1 MAQNIIGLLQ
11 NQLNDNLLTK
21 ISGLL
26 GENKSGI
33 TAAVGS
39 ALPSMLL
46 GLMQKGSEPN
56 GAASLIKV
64 LQEGKHDGGILDN
77 LGGVLGGGST
87 TTDFVSS
94 GKNLF
99 GSLFGDKAGGI
110 TDIIASASGI
120 SKNAGSSLL
129 GILAPI
135 VMGFLGKTLKA
146 QGGLNPAALTNL
158 LLGQK
163 EFITSALPS
172 GLTQLMGVTN
182 LDSLGRQTV
191 QAAAAPAKKIW
202 PWIALIVAAVVVFFG
217 WRSCST
223 QDMAQKASE
232 TAKQATTA
240 AQGAADKAAEAA
252 KQAATATQSAA
263 DKAAETAKQAAS
275 AVQDTA
281 GKVAD
286 QARDA
291 WAALGKFFSK
301 KLPSGIE
308 LNIPELGVE
317 NKLIAFIENAQQPVD
332 DKTWFSFDRLT
343 FETGQ
348 ATLKPDS
355 QEQLKNM
362 AEILKAYPNVTI
374 KLGGYTDNTGDAQAN
389 LRLSQ
394 QRADAVMADL
404 VKLGV
409 DAGRIKAEGYG
420 EEHPVADNSTVEGRA
435 KNRRIDI
442 RVVSK

>member
-1 MAQNIIGLLQ
+1 MAQNILGLLQ

-26 GENKSGI
+26 GENKSGV
-33 TAAVGS
+33 TSAVGS
-39 ALPSMLL
+39 ALPSILL

-56 GAASLIKV
+56 GAASLIKMI
-64 LQEGKHDGGILDN
+64 QEGKHDGGILDN
-77 LGGVLGGGST
+77 LGSVLGGGSA

-99 GSLFGDKAGGI
+99 GSLFGGKAGGI
-110 TDIIASASGI
+110 TDIIASVSGI
-120 SKNAGSSLL
+120 SKNAIATLL

-146 QGGLNPAALTNL
+146 QGSLNPAGLTSL

-163 EFITSALPS
+163 DYIKSALPS

-191 QAAAAPAKKIW
+191 QAAQAAAAPAKKIW
-202 PWIALIVAAVVVFFG
+202 PWIALIIAAVVVFFS

-223 QDMAQKASE
+223 QEVAQKATE
-232 TAKQATTA
+232 TAKQAATV
-240 AQGAADKAAEAA
+240 AQG
-252 KQAATATQSAA
+252 AA

-281 GKVAD
+281 AKVAD
-286 QARDA
+286 QTRDA

-317 NKLIAFIENAQQPVD
+317 NKLIAFIDDAQRPVD
-332 DKTWFSFDRLT
+332 EKLWFSFDRLT

-348 ATLKPDS
+348 ATLKPES
-355 QEQLKNM
+355 QEQLKNI
-362 AEILKAYPNVTI
+362 AEILKAYPKVTI
-374 KLGGYTDNTGDAQAN
+374 KLGGYTDSTGDPQAN
-389 LRLSQ
+389 LKLSQ

-420 EEHPVADNSTVEGRA
+420 QEHPVADNSTEEGRA

-442 RVVSK
+442 RVTGK

>member
-1 MAQNIIGLLQ
+1 MSQNIFALLQ
-11 NQLNDNLLTK
+11 TLLNENLLSK
-21 ISGLL
+21 IAGLL
-26 GENKSGI
+26 GENKAGVTS
-33 TAAVGS
+33 AVGS

-56 GAASLIKV
+56 GAAALIKM

-77 LGGVLGGGST
+77 LGNVLGGGNASK
-87 TTDFVSS
+87 DFISS
-94 GKNLF
+94 GKNVF

-110 TDIIASASGI
+110 TDLIASASGI
-120 SKNAGSSLL
+120 SKNAISSLL

-146 QGGLNPAALTNL
+146 QGSLNPAGLTNL

-163 EFITSALPS
+163 DFIKSALPS

-191 QAAAAPAKKIW
+191 QAAQAAAGPAKKVW
-202 PWIALIVAAVVVFFG
+202 PWIALIIAAVVVFFL

-223 QDMAQKASE
+223 QEVAQKAAE

-240 AQGAADKAAEAA
+240 AQ
-252 KQAATATQSAA
+252 SAA
-263 DKAAETAKQAAS
+263 DKAADAAKQAADKTAEVAKQATT

-301 KLPSGIE
+301 KLPSGVE
-308 LNIPELGVE
+308 LNIPEFGVE
-317 NKLIAFIENAQQPVD
+317 NKLIAFIENAQLPVD

-343 FETGQ
+343 FETGK
-348 ATLKPDS
+348 ATLKPES
-355 QEQLKNM
+355 QEQLKNI
-362 AEILKAYPNVTI
+362 AEILKAYPKVTI
-374 KLGGYTDNTGDAQAN
+374 KLGGYTDNTGDPQAN
-389 LRLSQ
+389 LKLSQ

-409 DAGRIKAEGYG
+409 DAGRMKAEGYG
-420 EEHPVADNSTVEGRA
+420 QEHPVADNSTEEGRA

-442 RVVSK
+442 RVTGK

>member
-1 MAQNIIGLLQ
+1 
-11 NQLNDNLLTK
+11 
-21 ISGLL
+21 
-26 GENKSGI
+26 
-33 TAAVGS
+33 
-39 ALPSMLL
+39 
-46 GLMQKGSEPN
+46 
-56 GAASLIKV
+56 
-64 LQEGKHDGGILDN
+64 
-77 LGGVLGGGST
+77 
-87 TTDFVSS
+87 
-94 GKNLF
+94 
-99 GSLFGDKAGGI
+99 
-110 TDIIASASGI
+110 
-120 SKNAGSSLL
+120 
-129 GILAPI
+129 
-135 VMGFLGKTLKA
+135 
-146 QGGLNPAALTNL
+146 
-158 LLGQK
+158 
-163 EFITSALPS
+163 
-172 GLTQLMGVTN
+172 MGVTN

-191 QAAAAPAKKIW
+191 QAAQAAAAPAKKIW

-223 QDMAQKASE
+223 QDVA
-232 TAKQATTA
+232 
-240 AQGAADKAAEAA
+240 
-252 KQAATATQSAA
+252 QSAA

-317 NKLIAFIENAQQPVD
+317 NKLIAFIENAEQPVD

-348 ATLKPDS
+348 ATLKPES
-355 QEQLKNM
+355 QEQLKNI
-362 AEILKAYPNVTI
+362 AEILDVA
-374 KLGGYTDNTGDAQAN
+374 LGQIREQAILSLSGTSQEVLGATAQAN

-394 QRADAVMADL
+394 QRADAVMVDL

-409 DAGRIKAEGYG
+409 DAGRLKAEGYG
-420 EEHPVADNSTVEGRA
+420 QEHPVADNSTVEGRA

>member
-26 GENKSGI
+26 GENKSGV

-39 ALPSMLL
+39 ALPSILL

-56 GAASLIKV
+56 GAASLTKM

-77 LGGVLGGGST
+77 LGSVLGGGST

-110 TDIIASASGI
+110 ADIIASASGI

-135 VMGFLGKTLKA
+135 VMGFLGKILKS
-146 QGGLNPAALTNL
+146 QGGLNPAGLTNL

-163 EFITSALPS
+163 DYIKTALPS

-182 LDSLGRQTV
+182 LDSLGRQTAQAA

-223 QDMAQKASE
+223 EDMDRKAKE
-232 TAKQATTA
+232 TAKQATIA
-240 AQGAADKAAEAA
+240 AQR
-252 KQAATATQSAA
+252 AA

-281 GKVAD
+281 GKVAE

-301 KLPSGIE
+301 KLPNGIE
-308 LNIPELGVE
+308 LNIPEFGVE
-317 NKLIAFIENAQQPVD
+317 NKLVAFIEDAQRAVD

-343 FETGQ
+343 FETGK
-348 ATLKPDS
+348 ATLKPES
-355 QEQLKNM
+355 QEQLKNI
-362 AEILKAYPNVTI
+362 AEILKAYPNVMI
-374 KLGGYTDNTGDAQAN
+374 KLGGYTDNTGDPQAN
-389 LRLSQ
+389 LTLSQ
-394 QRADAVMADL
+394 QRADTVMADL

-409 DAGRIKAEGYG
+409 DASRMKAEGYG
-420 EEHPVADNSTVEGRA
+420 QEHPVADNSTEEGRA

-442 RVVSK
+442 RVTGK

>member
-1 MAQNIIGLLQ
+1 MAQNIISLLQ
-11 NQLNDNLLTK
+11 SVLNDNLLGK

-26 GENKSGI
+26 GENKSGV
-33 TAAVGS
+33 TSAVGS
-39 ALPSMLL
+39 ALPSILL

-56 GAASLIKV
+56 GAASLIKM

-77 LGGVLGGGST
+77 LDNVLGGGTASK
-87 TTDFVSS
+87 DFISS

-110 TDIIASASGI
+110 TDLIAAASGI
-120 SKNAGSSLL
+120 SKNASSSLL
-129 GILAPI
+129 GMLAPI

-146 QGGLNPAALTNL
+146 QGGLNLTGLTNL

-163 EFITSALPS
+163 EFIKPALPS
-172 GLTQLMGVTN
+172 GLTQLMGIPN
-182 LDSLGRQTV
+182 LDSLGRQAVQTA

-202 PWIALIVAAVVVFFG
+202 PWIALIIAAVVVFFW

-223 QDMAQKASE
+223 QEVAQKAAD
-232 TAKQATTA
+232 TAKQATIA
-240 AQGAADKAAEAA
+240 AQSAADKAAEATKQAADKAAEAA
-252 KQAATATQSAA
+252 KQAAST
-263 DKAAETAKQAAS
+263 
-275 AVQDTA
+275 VQDTA

-301 KLPSGIE
+301 KLPSGVE

-317 NKLIAFIENAQQPVD
+317 NKLIAFIEDAQRPVD
-332 DKTWFSFDRLT
+332 EKLWFSFDRLT
-343 FETGQ
+343 FETGK
-348 ATLKPDS
+348 ATLKPES
-355 QEQLKNM
+355 QEQLKNI
-362 AEILKAYPNVTI
+362 AEILKAYPNVAI
-374 KLGGYTDNTGDAQAN
+374 KLGGYTDNTGDPQAN

-409 DAGRIKAEGYG
+409 DAGRMKAEGYG
-420 EEHPVADNSTVEGRA
+420 QEHPVADNSTEEGRA

-442 RVVSK
+442 RVISK

>member
-1 MAQNIIGLLQ
+1 MAQNILGLLQ

-26 GENKSGI
+26 GENKSGV
-33 TAAVGS
+33 TSAVGS
-39 ALPSMLL
+39 ALPSILL

-56 GAASLIKV
+56 GAASLIKMI
-64 LQEGKHDGGILDN
+64 QEGKHDGGILDN
-77 LGGVLGGGST
+77 LGSVLGGGSA

-99 GSLFGDKAGGI
+99 GSLFGGKAGGI
-110 TDIIASASGI
+110 TDLIASVSGI
-120 SKNAGSSLL
+120 SKNAIATLL

-146 QGGLNPAALTNL
+146 QGSLNPAGLTSL

-163 EFITSALPS
+163 DYIKSALPS

-191 QAAAAPAKKIW
+191 QAAQAAAAPAKKIW
-202 PWIALIVAAVVVFFG
+202 PWIALIIAAVVVFFS

-223 QDMAQKASE
+223 QEVAQKATE
-232 TAKQATTA
+232 TAKQAATV
-240 AQGAADKAAEAA
+240 AQG
-252 KQAATATQSAA
+252 AA

-281 GKVAD
+281 AKVAD
-286 QARDA
+286 QTRDA

-301 KLPSGIE
+301 KLPSGVE

-317 NKLIAFIENAQQPVD
+317 NKLIAFIDDAQRPVD
-332 DKTWFSFDRLT
+332 EKLWFSFDRLT

-348 ATLKPDS
+348 ATLKPES
-355 QEQLKNM
+355 QEQLKNI
-362 AEILKAYPNVTI
+362 AEILKAYPKVTI
-374 KLGGYTDNTGDAQAN
+374 KLGGYTDSTGDPQAN
-389 LRLSQ
+389 LKLSQ

-420 EEHPVADNSTVEGRA
+420 QEHPVADNSTEEGRA

-442 RVVSK
+442 RVTGK

>member
-1 MAQNIIGLLQ
+1 MAQNILGLLQ

-26 GENKSGI
+26 GENKSGV
-33 TAAVGS
+33 TSAVGS
-39 ALPSMLL
+39 ALPSILL

-56 GAASLIKV
+56 GAASLIKM
-64 LQEGKHDGGILDN
+64 LQEGKHDGGVLDN
-77 LGGVLGGGST
+77 LGSVLGGGSA

-99 GSLFGDKAGGI
+99 GSLFGGKAGGI
-110 TDIIASASGI
+110 TDIIASVSGI
-120 SKNAGSSLL
+120 SKNAIASLL

-146 QGGLNPAALTNL
+146 QGSLNPAGLTSL

-163 EFITSALPS
+163 DYIKSALPS

-191 QAAAAPAKKIW
+191 QAAQAAAAPAKKIW
-202 PWIALIVAAVVVFFG
+202 PWIALIIAAVVVFFS

-223 QDMAQKASE
+223 QEVAQKATE
-232 TAKQATTA
+232 TAKQAATV
-240 AQGAADKAAEAA
+240 AQG
-252 KQAATATQSAA
+252 AA

-281 GKVAD
+281 AKVAD
-286 QARDA
+286 QTRDA

-317 NKLIAFIENAQQPVD
+317 NKLIAFIDDAQRPVD
-332 DKTWFSFDRLT
+332 EKLWFSFDRLT

-348 ATLKPDS
+348 ATLKPES
-355 QEQLKNM
+355 QEQLKNI
-362 AEILKAYPNVTI
+362 AEILKAYPKVTI
-374 KLGGYTDNTGDAQAN
+374 KLGGYTDSTGDPQAN
-389 LRLSQ
+389 LKLSQ

-420 EEHPVADNSTVEGRA
+420 QEHPVADNSTEEGRA

-442 RVVSK
+442 RVTGK

>member
-1 MAQNIIGLLQ
+1 MAQNILGLLQ

-26 GENKSGI
+26 GENKSGV
-33 TAAVGS
+33 TTAVGS
-39 ALPSMLL
+39 ALPSILL

-56 GAASLIKV
+56 GAASLIKM

-77 LGGVLGGGST
+77 LGSVLGGGSA

-99 GSLFGDKAGGI
+99 GSLFGGKAGGI

-120 SKNAGSSLL
+120 SKNAIATLL

-146 QGGLNPAALTNL
+146 QGSLNPAGLTSL

-163 EFITSALPS
+163 DYIKSALPS

-191 QAAAAPAKKIW
+191 QAAQAAAAPAKKIW
-202 PWIALIVAAVVVFFG
+202 PWIALIIAAVVVFFS

-223 QDMAQKASE
+223 QEVAQKATE
-232 TAKQATTA
+232 TAKQAATV
-240 AQGAADKAAEAA
+240 AQG
-252 KQAATATQSAA
+252 AA
-263 DKAAETAKQAAS
+263 DKAAETAKQAAT

-281 GKVAD
+281 AKVAD
-286 QARDA
+286 QTRDA

-317 NKLIAFIENAQQPVD
+317 NKLIAFIDDAQRPVD
-332 DKTWFSFDRLT
+332 EKLWFSFDRLT

-348 ATLKPDS
+348 ATLKPES
-355 QEQLKNM
+355 QEQLKNI
-362 AEILKAYPNVTI
+362 AEILKAYPKVTI
-374 KLGGYTDNTGDAQAN
+374 KLGGYTDSTGDPQAN
-389 LRLSQ
+389 LKLSQ

-420 EEHPVADNSTVEGRA
+420 QEHPVADNSTEEGRA

-442 RVVSK
+442 RVTGK